1 MIAKDEIGETKFIE
15 PGIFVLI
22 ICPRFGRLFNRHL
35 NRQAGFY
42 TGRILKSSFS
52 SQCKIRDQEGPGLAP
67 ATLVFDAFYTTKPG
81 GLGLGLSIY
90 RSIIET
96 HGGSIAG
103 TGQLRL
109 AARFL
114 SSAFPPTQ
122 ALPINQSSLAPHNP
136 CAAIGIHQRLVA
148 QTSSSKSGLV
158 GWAAL
163 SERMFSQPPARDQKQ
178 SSGRVTVS
186 VLNLL

>member
-1 MIAKDEIGETKFIE
+1 MPSLWAFVQSTPES
-15 PGIFVLI
+15 PGRHLHWPHSQIVVLI
-22 ICPRFGRLFNRHL
+22 AV
-35 NRQAGFY
+35 QD
-42 TGRILKSSFS
+42 S
-52 SQCKIRDQEGPGLAP
+52 GPGLAP